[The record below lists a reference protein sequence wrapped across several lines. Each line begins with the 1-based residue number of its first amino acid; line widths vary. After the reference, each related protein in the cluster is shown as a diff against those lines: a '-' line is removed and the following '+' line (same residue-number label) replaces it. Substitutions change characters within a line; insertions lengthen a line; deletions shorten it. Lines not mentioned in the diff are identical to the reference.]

1 MSHRIKQF
9 LRAQDGAIA
18 AMTAVS
24 LVVILGFGAFAIDM
38 SYAYSERNLL
48 QVTADAAA
56 LAAAPELP
64 NKNKAREMALE
75 YVEDN
80 MPAATHGEV
89 LVKEDVVLGNWDP
102 VSETWSPNVGPLNA
116 VEVTTR
122 RSSDRFDL
130 FLGPFLG
137 LGSLD
142 MQASATSYFRT
153 PTGRAFLFAG
163 TLK

>member
-9 LRAQDGAIA
+9 LHAEDGAIA

-64 NKNKAREMALE
+64 NKSKAREMALE
-75 YVEDN
+75 YVQDN
-80 MPAATHGEV
+80 MPAATHGKV

-102 VSETWSPNVGPLNA
+102 VSE
-116 VEVTTR
+116 
-122 RSSDRFDL
+122 SS
-130 FLGPFLG
+130 
-137 LGSLD
+137 
-142 MQASATSYFRT
+142 
-153 PTGRAFLFAG
+153 
-163 TLK
+163 